1 MAGDEALKK
10 ENFEHALEL
19 YHLSKVR
26 GERERE
32 RGVTDL

>member
-26 GERERE
+26 GER
-32 RGVTDL
+32 GVTDL

>member
-19 YHLSKVR
+19 YHLSKVK
-26 GERERE
+26 GERE